1 MTSSL
6 SDDPARRVL
15 GLFAKQPKP
24 GAVKTRLG
32 AGPTH
37 DWGARVAR
45 AFLLD
50 TLVRLSTVAVRR
62 VLAFTPADARD
73 DFTALTQGRF
83 DLTAQPDGDLGQRM
97 SGFITAQLKA
107 GAEAVVLVGAD
118 SPTLPIAYVEQ
129 AFEELRRA
137 DVVLGPALD
146 GGYYLIGCGRRLPPI
161 FDNIAWSTNRVLA
174 ETIARL
180 SDPSWRLALLP
191 PWYDVD
197 TPADWALLRGHVAA
211 MRRAGR
217 DPAVPHIEALLCETQ
232 EPRTV
237 RICS

>member
-1 MTSSL
+1 MNAS
-6 SDDPARRVL
+6 PADNPPRRVL

-32 AGPTH
+32 AGPTP

-50 TLVRLSTVAVRR
+50 SLARLSAVAVRR
-62 VLAFTPADARD
+62 VLAFAPADALD
-73 DFTALTQGRF
+73 DFTALAQGRF
-83 DLTAQPDGDLGQRM
+83 ALTAQPDGDLGRRM
-97 SGFITAQLKA
+97 AGFIAAQLEA

-118 SPTLPIAYVEQ
+118 SPTLPVSYVEQ

-137 DVVLGPALD
+137 NVVLGPAFD
-146 GGYYLIGCGRRLPPI
+146 GGYYLVGCGRRLPPI
-161 FDNIAWSTNRVLA
+161 FDGAAWSTNRVLA
-174 ETIARL
+174 DAVARL

-197 TPADWALLRGHVAA
+197 TPDDWALLRGHVAA
-211 MRRAGR
+211 MRRAGI
-217 DPAVPHIEALLCETQ
+217 DPAVPHTEALL
-232 EPRTV
+232 R
-237 RICS
+237 SSL